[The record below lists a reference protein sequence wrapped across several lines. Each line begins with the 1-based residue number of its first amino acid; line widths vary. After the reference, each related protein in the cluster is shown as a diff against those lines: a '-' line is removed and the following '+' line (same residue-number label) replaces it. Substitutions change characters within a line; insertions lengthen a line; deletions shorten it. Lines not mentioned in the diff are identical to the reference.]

1 MNFTVKLMTHD
12 DDLQARLNR
21 ANAANIKGNFTQALE
36 LAQSVIAETE
46 PSEEEYVSA
55 LLVIADSARLK
66 GTIDEAFILVE
77 EALELAEHFDQ
88 PTNKATAWLM
98 LGMMHWPKGA
108 YDTAL
113 EYLGKALIA
122 HETLGKKSGSARDM
136 MNIGIVYA
144 LLGSY
149 EEALE
154 YLGNSLVRYEEIAE
168 KSGVAVVTGNIG
180 GVYARLGSYENALT
194 YFEKA
199 LATHTELGEK
209 SLMAGITGNIGSV
222 YYSLGQ
228 YDTALEY
235 LGRALAEHETLG
247 ARSAVALVTG
257 NIGGVYADIGEYGRA
272 LEYFGRAL
280 AAHEELG
287 EKSGAA
293 IVTGNIGTLYAT
305 SNFEQYDPVK
315 AEEYLLRASAMNEQI
330 GTKGQNVEVYKSL
343 AELYERQ
350 GRWEAVEYLHKY
362 FETYR
367 QLQHDEA
374 AKQAR
379 IIEHRRKLEE
389 VERDRHIRIV
399 RFQEQEKILHNILP
413 AHIAERMVAGEKTI
427 ADSFEEVTVFFSD
440 IVGFT
445 ALSQQ
450 VSAEKLVGLLN
461 SIFSQFNQLARKH
474 GLEKIKTM
482 GDSYMAVAGAPIK
495 QHNHAERAALFALD
509 VAEMMHEY
517 RTQAG
522 WQIAVRI
529 GLHSGSVV
537 AGIIGENKLAYDLWG
552 DAVNTASRMESH
564 GETGKI
570 HVSESF
576 VRSVGAS
583 SFHFVERGE
592 MEIKG
597 KGMMKTYFLEP
608 GIP

>member
-1 MNFTVKLMTHD
+1 MTHD
-12 DDLQARLNR
+12 ELQSRLSR
-21 ANAANIKGNFTQALE
+21 ANAENIKGNFMEAEQ
-36 LAQSVIAETE
+36 LAHSVIAVTDQCDEHH
-46 PSEEEYVSA
+46 VSA
-55 LLVIADSARLK
+55 LLTIADSVRLK
-66 GTIDEAFILVE
+66 GSIDEAFTLVE
-77 EALELAEHFDQ
+77 DALGLAEHHNHL
-88 PTNKATAWLM
+88 TNKALAWMM
-98 LGMMHWPKGA
+98 LGMMHWPRGS
-108 YDTAL
+108 YDLAL
-113 EYLGKALIA
+113 DYLGKALVA

-144 LLGSY
+144 YLGSY

-154 YLGNSLVRYEEIAE
+154 YLGTSIVMYEELSD

-180 GVYARLGSYENALT
+180 GVYARLGTYDNALE

-199 LATHTELGEK
+199 LATHRELGEK
-209 SLMAGITGNIGSV
+209 SLIAGITGNIGSV
-222 YYSLGQ
+222 YYSLGA
-228 YDTALEY
+228 YDKALEF
-235 LGRALAEHETLG
+235 LGIALSEHVELG
-247 ARSAVALVTG
+247 AKSAVALVTG
-257 NIGGVYADIGEYGRA
+257 NIGGVYADLGLFDIA
-272 LEYFGRAL
+272 LEYFSKAL
-280 AAHEELG
+280 ATHEELG

-293 IVTGNIGTLYAT
+293 IVIGNIGTLYA
-305 SNFEQYDPVK
+305 SQKFENYDPVK
-315 AEEYLLRASAMNEQI
+315 AEEFLLRAIAINEDL
-330 GTKGQNVEVYKSL
+330 GTKGQNVDVYKSL
-343 AELYERQ
+343 AELYENQ
-350 GRWEAVEYLHKY
+350 NRWEAVEYFRKY
-362 FETYR
+362 FTTYQ
-367 QLQHDEA
+367 QLQNDEA
-374 AKQAR
+374 AKQAQ
-379 IIEHRRKLEE
+379 IIDHRRKLEE
-389 VERDRHIRIV
+389 VERDRQIRIV

-461 SIFSQFNQLARKH
+461 SIFSQFDQLARKH

-482 GDSYMAVAGAPIK
+482 GDSYMAVAGAPLK
-495 QHNHAERAALFALD
+495 QDNHAERAALFALD

-522 WQIAVRI
+522 GQIEIRI

-570 HVSESF
+570 HVSENF
-576 VRSVGAS
+576 VKSVGNSA
-583 SFHFVERGE
+583 FRFTERGA

-597 KGMMKTYFLEP
+597 KGMMKTYFLEIAP
-608 GIP
+608 